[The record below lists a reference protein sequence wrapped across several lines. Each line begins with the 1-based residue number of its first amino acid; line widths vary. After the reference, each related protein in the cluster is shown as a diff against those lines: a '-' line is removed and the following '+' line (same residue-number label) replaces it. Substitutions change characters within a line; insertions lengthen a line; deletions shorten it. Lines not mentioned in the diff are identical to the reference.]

1 MSSHDR
7 KYIYLNLIALGIAAL
22 PCYADTSASAQIGK
36 NVVLTVT
43 ADGSAPLSYQWSKN
57 ASALAGATS
66 ASYVIASATAND
78 AGVYQCTVSN
88 SAGSTVSDNAILTI
102 TPMLATLSASV
113 TTVNYPAPALYVWRK
128 NGTTIASGP
137 TFSFDPALSPGAY
150 SLTITMPNPP
160 PLK

>member
-1 MSSHDR
+1 MKR
-7 KYIYLNLIALGIAAL
+7 LIAIFLLAL

-43 ADGSAPLSYQWSKN
+43 AEGTAPLSFTWSKN
-57 ASALAGATS
+57 NVALAGATA
-66 ASYVIASATAND
+66 ASYVIASATAAD
-78 AGVYQCTVSN
+78 AGSYSCAVSN
-88 SAGSTVSDNAILTI
+88 SAGSTTSDNAVLTI

-128 NGTTIASGP
+128 NGVTIASGP
-137 TFSFDPALSPGAY
+137 TFSFDPALSPGSY